1 MWIKSL
7 TENLLKIRN
16 NQGTEWEREI
26 ESEKNT
32 TDSKRIEEVKNIH
45 KNCQRRGKQLEFTPI
60 KLLAKKCASTKTVQL
75 YLLSTLID
83 SWILSEERKN
93 RRFRVSVVLQLVQ
106 WIWKQPIH
114 LREHH
119 VNLKA
124 TTQLAMQWEKVN
136 KPGLSIWSPASMA
149 KLKFNENKKI
159 GPTVFPS
166 ISFVFCS
173 FDCVCVI
180 VKELFVCN
188 ENENSLRFLLF
199 LKKIHTRSRCVFFPN
214 FKFDCFSLSDCFSS
228 LFHSLVYFSC
238 SSNERNNFLTC
249 IPFVTSLGS
258 SK

>member
-1 MWIKSL
+1 MCI
-7 TENLLKIRN
+7 
-16 NQGTEWEREI
+16 
-26 ESEKNT
+26 
-32 TDSKRIEEVKNIH
+32 D
-45 KNCQRRGKQLEFTPI
+45 KNCSTVPIIYSHRQLN
-60 KLLAKKCASTKTVQL
+60 S
-75 YLLSTLID
+75 
-83 SWILSEERKN
+83 
-93 RRFRVSVVLQLVQ
+93 Q
-106 WIWKQPIH
+106 W
-114 LREHH
+114 REKEQAIPCIGGTSISAM
-119 VNLKA
+119 NLKA
-124 TTQLAMQWEKVN
+124 ANSFTRTPRKFESYHSIGDAVRKSEQARPLNLVPSIDGQTQVQW
-136 KPGLSIWSPASMA
+136 
-149 KLKFNENKKI
+149 KKI